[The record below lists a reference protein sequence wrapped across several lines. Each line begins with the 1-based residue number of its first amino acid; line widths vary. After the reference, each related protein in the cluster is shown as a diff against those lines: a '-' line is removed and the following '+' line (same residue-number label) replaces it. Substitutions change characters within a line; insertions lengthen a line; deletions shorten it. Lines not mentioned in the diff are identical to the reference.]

1 MDGGGRR
8 RSRAVACRAVG
19 QLVAVTEK
27 RSTSPGVVRFEL
39 NRALTGMGHEHF
51 RSAGEAFGPRPAA
64 EVARRL
70 FATGQVL
77 GVHVYSNILTVDL
90 KKGADGTGLAD
101 IVRNLYRYWYPGMA
115 PPSFEDLQPEAGETA
130 AADAPAAGGGGD
142 APDAAL
148 AEAAKRVP
156 MHLLERSRAARDRWK
171 SRAG

>member
-1 MDGGGRR
+1 
-8 RSRAVACRAVG
+8 VG

-51 RSAGEAFGPRPAA
+51 KSAGEAFGPRPAA

-70 FATGQVL
+70 FATGQVI

-90 KKGADGTGLAD
+90 AKGADGAGLAD
-101 IVRNLYRYWYPGMA
+101 IVRNLYRYWQPGMA
-115 PPSFEDLQPEAGETA
+115 PPSFEDLQPESTEA
-130 AADAPAAGGGGD
+130 AATDAPAAGGGD
-142 APDAAL
+142 AADAAL

-156 MHLLERSRAARDRWK
+156 MHLLERSRAARERWK
-171 SRAG
+171 ASAG